1 MAKLSCRKSNPANLT
16 FNQVYVLSYV
26 GSSLR
31 HHRLQAQNQENSR
44 TYLVFLF
51 IHDNEFSIYLNLN
64 SPLNRMLRALSKSRR
79 CRRISRRGLL
89 LLSAALL
96 VLAVTLFY
104 IIPFPWFKPVKTI
117 EALSLPE
124 EFLSPFHT
132 GVSNHIVDQLFAVN
146 FNSGTRLLTTSASVT
161 RLAPA
166 P

>member
-1 MAKLSCRKSNPANLT
+1 
-16 FNQVYVLSYV
+16 
-26 GSSLR
+26 
-31 HHRLQAQNQENSR
+31 
-44 TYLVFLF
+44 
-51 IHDNEFSIYLNLN
+51 
-64 SPLNRMLRALSKSRR
+64 MLRALSKSRR

-104 IIPFPWFKPVKTI
+104 IISFPWFKPVKTI

-124 EFLSPFHT
+124 EFLSPFKT